1 MKKIIP
7 NYLVKKSNVIKMLLF
22 VTVFS
27 LLFINIYTPFKYVEW
42 FKTNSKAEQFLFS
55 TVTVIGGALI
65 LSLSRLL
72 LCFVHKRHKLSI
84 FKYII
89 WIGAEMLVIA
99 LAYTVF
105 NKLFFNDLRD
115 FSAILSR
122 AALFVPLIL
131 FIPYLVVHLYFEL
144 KDQDVII
151 RKLLAGRS
159 LKQNMDNEQLE
170 DAKDIVHFKDEK
182 GTLRLLVKQ
191 SNLYY
196 IESADN
202 YVNIYYSNKN
212 KITRFMLRNSLK
224 NIEEAVSE
232 YALIRCHR
240 SYIVNIDKVKVLRR
254 EKDGLFIDLGVEE
267 INDIPVSKTY
277 ADKIMEL
284 FQTAD

>member
-105 NKLFFNDLRD
+105 NKLLMTYVISPQ
-115 FSAILSR
+115 FSLAPLYLSHLFYLSHIWLCIYIL
-122 AALFVPLIL
+122 
-131 FIPYLVVHLYFEL
+131 
-144 KDQDVII
+144 
-151 RKLLAGRS
+151 
-159 LKQNMDNEQLE
+159 N
-170 DAKDIVHFKDEK
+170 
-182 GTLRLLVKQ
+182 
-191 SNLYY
+191 
-196 IESADN
+196 
-202 YVNIYYSNKN
+202 
-212 KITRFMLRNSLK
+212 
-224 NIEEAVSE
+224 
-232 YALIRCHR
+232 
-240 SYIVNIDKVKVLRR
+240 
-254 EKDGLFIDLGVEE
+254 
-267 INDIPVSKTY
+267 
-277 ADKIMEL
+277 
-284 FQTAD
+284 